1 MPIRLSHRHTTRS
14 MWACSTLT
22 PISTFII
29 APRSANL
36 KTWRI
41 GIHHG
46 VSHQHLQAH
55 LNEFVFRFNRRYYP
69 FNAFC
74 SLLAIA
80 GDATSPTYDEL
91 YSGEWEYPTFSGSM

>member
-1 MPIRLSHRHTTRS
+1 L
-14 MWACSTLT
+14 TLP

-36 KTWRI
+36 KTRLI

-55 LNEFVFRFNRRYYP
+55 LDEFVFRFNLR
-69 FNAFC
+69 
-74 SLLAIA
+74 
-80 GDATSPTYDEL
+80 
-91 YSGEWEYPTFSGSM
+91 